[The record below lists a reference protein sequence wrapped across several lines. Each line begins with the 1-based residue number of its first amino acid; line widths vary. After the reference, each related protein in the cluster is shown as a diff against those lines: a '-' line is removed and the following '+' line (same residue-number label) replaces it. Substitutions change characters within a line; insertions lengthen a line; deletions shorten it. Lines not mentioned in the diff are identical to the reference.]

1 MTPDPQR
8 DPDAAEV
15 LACLD
20 EMRCGGCDG
29 LGVVADAAPLAGGL
43 WVIAWQTEHATG
55 CPGRR
60 EPVLVYAVDADRL
73 ARGDFDLPGPPGD
86 RP

>member
-1 MTPDPQR
+1 MIDPLE

-15 LACLD
+15 LDNLD
-20 EMRCGGCDG
+20 EMHCGRCGG
-29 LGVVADAAPLAGGL
+29 LGVAVDAAPVGGAL
-43 WVIAWQTEHATG
+43 WLVCWRTEHTVA
-55 CPGRR
+55 CPGSRCP
-60 EPVLVYAVDADRL
+60 EMAYTVDIDAL

>member
-20 EMRCGGCDG
+20 EMHCGGCGG
-29 LGVVADAAPLAGGL
+29 LGVVADAAPVAGGL

-55 CPGRR
+55 CLG
-60 EPVLVYAVDADRL
+60 AVSPCSFTRWM
-73 ARGDFDLPGPPGD
+73 
-86 RP
+86 